1 MLGLAAAS
9 GAASVMYQIV
19 WMRRLALVF
28 GSTALATSATL
39 VTLLG
44 GLAIGGWI
52 WGRVADRRPQSTL
65 IVFAAVQ
72 IATGFYGFASLWIF
86 RGVQALYLAAYPL
99 LSGRAVAGHASLF
112 AGAQLLLNALA
123 VLVPAVLMGGSL
135 PLLGPSLGPLLGPL
149 LGRRV
154 VFDSS
159 GTVDGV
165 GSVYGWST
173 LGAAAGTAAT
183 TYRLL
188 PAIGL
193 ASTIALAAALS
204 ILAGAA
210 AFAVHLYERARAVPL
225 NAAVW
230 QPPNV
235 TDDFAGRGIAGR
247 EIAERGIEFLLLSAL
262 VVSAFAAT
270 TFAIGWAR
278 LLAMVLGSSVYAY
291 STLGV
296 VVLAGQGIGSV
307 LYGRSQRT
315 VDGHR
320 RRFALLEFVIAFS
333 TALSLIVAPRLPV
346 LFLRF
351 FPLFRDAF
359 GLRIAAH
366 FVAAALVALVPSLLS
381 GATFPAVVGS
391 LGGAAD
397 RVGWTIGSAYAAN
410 TIGTVVGACLAGFVL
425 MPAVGLHVTFIVAVL
440 STVGVG
446 LAVWW
451 RARSKGRAQGLST
464 VAALVPAVAALLIVI
479 ATLPAWPR
487 EVFAAGI
494 GFFAP
499 RYEDE
504 ALGNIASGMQLLYYR
519 DGASATISVD
529 ETGQTLFFRSNG
541 KTEASTDPVDMANQ
555 LLLGH
560 LPMLLHSGPRDV
572 FVFGLGT
579 GMNLAAV
586 ARYPVQQ
593 IDVVEPEPAVVQ
605 AARFFD
611 SYTRQVLNDR
621 RVHLIVGEGG
631 DGRDTLLGMRK
642 QYDVVISDLSDI
654 WADIWAGIGA
664 AGGGSVATLEF
675 YRTVGARLKPGGIF
689 AQRID
694 THALVP
700 EDFDLL
706 AATFHA
712 VFPHMQVWTST
723 PGNIILLG
731 SRDSLT
737 WDYGRL
743 AQHFTETQGVA
754 ADLESAGIWHP
765 FALFGAQ
772 ILGETESDAL
782 ARDIGELH
790 TDDRPVLEFR
800 TPRSLY
806 VETTPMIVHALDYY
820 RRPDPPAIAGF
831 DPEHDLDADG
841 TYLLGFAYASVGWPE
856 LAITYMKRSTTMAPN
871 RAVFLVGLGNQ
882 YRAAGRIQDA
892 DAAFERA
899 LRLDLNNLEA
909 LLSLGE
915 IRFDEGQLEWT
926 RVLADRALQLAP
938 QDARVHALIGKLL
951 NAER

>member
-1 MLGLAAAS
+1 MKGPPRLFILGLAAAS

-39 VTLLG
+39 VALLG

-99 LSGRAVAGHASLF
+99 RLTGRAVAGHASLF

-123 VLVPAVLMGGSL
+123 ILAPAILMGGSL
-135 PLLGPSLGPLLGPL
+135 PLVGPSLGPLLGR
-149 LGRRV
+149 GV

-173 LGAAAGTAAT
+173 LGAAAGAAAT

-210 AFAVHLYERARAVPL
+210 AVAVHLYERARAVPL

-230 QPPNV
+230 RTPNV
-235 TDDFAGRGIAGR
+235 TDDFAGR
-247 EIAERGIEFLLLSAL
+247 EIADREIEFLLLSAL
-262 VVSAFAAT
+262 AVSAFAAT

-278 LLAMVLGSSVYAY
+278 LLAMVMGSSVYAY
-291 STLGV
+291 STLVV

-315 VDGHR
+315 VDAHR

-333 TALSLIVAPRLPV
+333 AALSLIVAPRLPV

-359 GLRIAAH
+359 GRRIAAH

-440 STVGVG
+440 ATVGVG

-464 VAALVPAVAALLIVI
+464 VAALVPAAAALLIVI

-519 DGASATISVD
+519 DAASATISVD

-560 LPMLLHSGPRDV
+560 LPMLLHPGPRDV

-611 SYTRQVLNDR
+611 SYTRQVLNDP
-621 RVHLIVGEGG
+621 RVHLIVRRRRPRHAAGNAEAV
-631 DGRDTLLGMRK
+631 RC
-642 QYDVVISDLSDI
+642 SDL
-654 WADIWAGIGA
+654 
-664 AGGGSVATLEF
+664 GSF
-675 YRTVGARLKPGGIF
+675 
-689 AQRID
+689 
-694 THALVP
+694 
-700 EDFDLL
+700 
-706 AATFHA
+706 
-712 VFPHMQVWTST
+712 
-723 PGNIILLG
+723 
-731 SRDSLT
+731 
-737 WDYGRL
+737 
-743 AQHFTETQGVA
+743 
-754 ADLESAGIWHP
+754 
-765 FALFGAQ
+765 
-772 ILGETESDAL
+772 
-782 ARDIGELH
+782 
-790 TDDRPVLEFR
+790 
-800 TPRSLY
+800 
-806 VETTPMIVHALDYY
+806 
-820 RRPDPPAIAGF
+820 
-831 DPEHDLDADG
+831 
-841 TYLLGFAYASVGWPE
+841 
-856 LAITYMKRSTTMAPN
+856 
-871 RAVFLVGLGNQ
+871 
-882 YRAAGRIQDA
+882 
-892 DAAFERA
+892 
-899 LRLDLNNLEA
+899 
-909 LLSLGE
+909 
-915 IRFDEGQLEWT
+915 
-926 RVLADRALQLAP
+926 
-938 QDARVHALIGKLL
+938 
-951 NAER
+951 